1 MGGGGGRAREK
12 EDEWASTTHLVSS
25 LRTSHHRHRL
35 KSQLALVRRARHS
48 VCDLLRNFTLDRRA
62 LCDRKRL
69 KWRRPTHIVNRVKVK
84 NSNFCYIKRNDKQA
98 SPMNA
103 EIRIR
108 LERERILSSLDML
121 RFSSV
126 VKRRRH
132 CLNFSFLIHFTLSQL
147 HSAAARSFDLI
158 KRKHGHNA
166 RSDYKFIL

>member
-1 MGGGGGRAREK
+1 MGGGGGRARER

-35 KSQLALVRRARHS
+35 KSQLAIVDARGILFVICWEISLSTEELCARDWSGGGRRTS
-48 VCDLLRNFTLDRRA
+48 LT
-62 LCDRKRL
+62 KS
-69 KWRRPTHIVNRVKVK
+69 KWRFQISATSKEVTRRRVRWTLKFESD
-84 NSNFCYIKRNDKQA
+84 SN
-98 SPMNA
+98 
-103 EIRIR
+103 
-108 LERERILSSLDML
+108 ERILSSLDML